1 IRAKLVTGVQTC
13 ALPIS
18 IQNTTDVDLPI
29 GTDAV
34 LHPDLWFDAERTGA
48 TPHTY
53 AGVAYD
59 RVTEQ
64 LVLRGHKAVSLDV
77 RVDQGELSKDLMTLP
92 YYSIPMRFSVTTNPM
107 TGTGGVSA
115 GPGGQRVQMPRV
127 VERRG
132 TSMSTDPGR
141 QRVIAKLSQGDG
153 AEKIRALE
161 VLSVTS
167 LIIRATEKA
176 TESEKN
182 ISRQLEGTVFR

>member
-1 IRAKLVTGVQTC
+1 
-13 ALPIS
+13 
-18 IQNTTDVDLPI
+18 
-29 GTDAV
+29 
-34 LHPDLWFDAERTGA
+34 
-48 TPHTY
+48 
-53 AGVAYD
+53 
-59 RVTEQ
+59 
-64 LVLRGHKAVSLDV
+64 
-77 RVDQGELSKDLMTLP
+77 
-92 YYSIPMRFSVTTNPM
+92 SIPMRFSVTTNPM

-141 QRVIAKLSQGDG
+141 ERVIAKLSQGDG

-176 TESEKN
+176 TESEKD
-182 ISRQLEGTVFR
+182 IGRELEGAVFRAADASPNIEAWFAFVRTAMGTPSENVDAIKQMVSSKYWVTQMLGMLAAQALTAEQEHMIVTMAAASASDPLV